1 MVFYLFLMA
10 GVAVN
15 GVGGSGSEGDTKLAS
30 VRLKPCPD
38 SPNCISSLSSDPR
51 QAIAPIAFVG
61 SVSEARRKLLKV
73 IAAMPRTQVVRD
85 EGAYLHVE
93 FTSALFRFVDDV
105 EFLID
110 EESKRID
117 VRSASRVGYWDLGAN
132 RKRIEE
138 IRRLMAQKVSLETDP

>member
-15 GVGGSGSEGDTKLAS
+15 GVGGSGSTREPNLAS

-38 SPNCISSLSSDPR
+38 SPNCVSSLSSDPR
-51 QAIAPIAFVG
+51 QAVEPIAFGG
-61 SVSEARRKLLKV
+61 SASEAQRKLLKV
-73 IAAMPRTQVVRD
+73 IGAMPRTEVVRD

-110 EESKRID
+110 EQAKRID
-117 VRSASRVGYWDLGAN
+117 VRSASRVGHWDMGAN

-138 IRRLMAQKVSLETDP
+138 IRRLMAQEVSLETHP